1 MKFLKKI
8 RTLLAMVLVAF
19 ALVGDTPKIQASLDA
34 ALKIDLK
41 ATGAIENSKGIPK
54 AKTKKKRA

>member
-19 ALVGDTPKIQASLDA
+19 ALVGDTQEIQASLEI

-41 ATGAIENSKGIPK
+41 ATGAIKNSKGIPK
-54 AKTKKKRA
+54 AKAKKKRA

>member
-19 ALVGDTPKIQASLDA
+19 ALVGDTPQIQSSFELAF
-34 ALKIDLK
+34 KYDLK
-41 ATGAIENSKGIPK
+41 ATGTIKNSKGIPK
-54 AKTKKKRA
+54 AKAKKKRA